1 MLKLSQ
7 TIHSSIYLS
16 IYLSIRSSIHLST
29 YSSIYL
35 SIYLSIYSSI
45 YLSIYLSIHL
55 LGGRDVGDIII
66 NTIERYDVLANSWE
80 EEAVW
85 VNATSDGEWV
95 SDSSEWVSD
104 VDGDWL
110 EEL

>member
-7 TIHSSIYLS
+7 TIHSSFYLS
-16 IYLSIRSSIHLST
+16 IYSSIYLSIHLST
-29 YSSIYL
+29 YSSIYP
-35 SIYLSIYSSI
+35 SI

-85 VNATSDGEWV
+85 VNATSDGE
-95 SDSSEWVSD
+95 
-104 VDGDWL
+104 
-110 EEL
+110 